1 MVAFHF
7 PPCRGSSGLQRSLSF
22 SRYLLAHGWNAV
34 VLSAHPMAYPET
46 GDDQL
51 EDIPPAVPVF
61 RSFALDTTR
70 HLAICGRYLAWMAL
84 PDRWISWVLFAIPA
98 GLSLIRKYKPSV
110 IWSTYPIT
118 TAHLIGFILH
128 RLTSVPW
135 IADLRDPMTE
145 INPRTGE
152 KAPSDPGLWKLRSWI
167 EKLVVANASR
177 VVFSSPGAYRIYVDR
192 YPEVPRERWAL
203 ITNGY
208 NEETFTQAEG
218 VAPRSHEGRKQVV
231 LLHSGV
237 LYYSTDR
244 DPSHLFAALA
254 KLRRKG
260 IVSPDTFKVV
270 LRASGYEDQYRK
282 LLKENQVEELV
293 ALEPA
298 IPYREALAEMLTAD
312 GLLVFQG
319 YTSNPAIPAKLY
331 EYLRAQRPIFALVDS
346 KGDTAAVLT
355 EAGVGTIVPLD
366 SVDQIADG
374 LVTFLNEVRLGTA
387 KTPDIKYVK
396 QFSRQSKTGDLAA
409 ILDHVVGVS

>member
-1 MVAFHF
+1 M
-7 PPCRGSSGLQRSLSF
+7 
-22 SRYLLAHGWNAV
+22 
-34 VLSAHPMAYPET
+34 LSAHRMAYPET
-46 GDDQL
+46 GSDQL
-51 EDIPPAVPVF
+51 EDIPSDVPTI
-61 RSFALDTTR
+61 RPFALDTAR
-70 HLAICGRYLAWMAL
+70 HLAIRGRYLAWMAL
-84 PDRWISWVLFAIPA
+84 PDRWISWAFFAIPS
-98 GLSLIRKYKPSV
+98 GLSLIRKYKPRV
-110 IWSTYPIT
+110 IWSTYPIA
-118 TAHLIGFILH
+118 TAHLIGFLLH
-128 RLTSVPW
+128 WLTVVPW
-135 IADLRDPMTE
+135 VADLRDPMTE

-167 EKLVVANASR
+167 EKLVVTYASR

-208 NEETFTQAEG
+208 DEETFTQAER
-218 VAPRSHEGRKQVV
+218 VASRSKAERKQVV

-237 LYYSTDR
+237 LYYSADR

-254 KLRRKG
+254 ELRRKG
-260 IVSPDTFKVV
+260 IVSPDTLKVV

-298 IPYREALAEMLTAD
+298 ISYREALAEMLTAD

-331 EYLRAQRPIFALVDS
+331 EYLRAQRPIFAMVDS

-366 SVDQIADG
+366 SVDRIADG
-374 LVTFLNEVRLGTA
+374 LVTFLHEVRSGTA

-409 ILDHVVGVS
+409 ILDQVVGVS